1 MKKYAEYWK
10 RAIVNGK
17 VHTAIKHEAVGG
29 LGFNPIANEETLL
42 GQYFW
47 EWRDT
52 QSWKRGGDKGA
63 QDKKSRHT

>member
-42 GQYFW
+42 GQDF
-47 EWRDT
+47 
-52 QSWKRGGDKGA
+52 
-63 QDKKSRHT
+63 